1 MMKDRAGALSRNLI
15 KLINLFIIINI
26 ISPTPVGG
34 QDSEGSDVGITEEE
48 IAKFYTDTKI
58 VSKGQFQ
65 ERCSESVMQ
74 RRREATLS
82 LGVEPSV
89 GLGAALLIFI
99 GVGVFAVGIAQAFQM
114 ERRYNLCTAV
124 PLSAFI
130 LIKSSTHRSE
140 STSTMTRIISTR
152 LLMPEAKSPL
162 V

>member
-1 MMKDRAGALSRNLI
+1 MMKHRATALSWNLI
-15 KLINLFIIINI
+15 KLIKLFIIINI
-26 ISPTPVGG
+26 ITPTTVVGQG
-34 QDSEGSDVGITEEE
+34 SEGSDVGISKEE

-58 VSKGQFQ
+58 VSKRPGESQDQ

-74 RRREATLS
+74 RRANATVS

-124 PLSAFI
+124 
-130 LIKSSTHRSE
+130 
-140 STSTMTRIISTR
+140 
-152 LLMPEAKSPL
+152 LLCHCNPSL
-162 V
+162 

>member
-1 MMKDRAGALSRNLI
+1 MMKHRATALSRNLI
-15 KLINLFIIINI
+15 KLIKLFIIINV

-34 QDSEGSDVGITEEE
+34 HGTEGSSVGITEEE

-58 VSKGQFQ
+58 VSEGQ
-65 ERCSESVMQ
+65 EREKCSEKVMQ

-82 LGVEPSV
+82 LGVESSV

-124 PLSAFI
+124 L
-130 LIKSSTHRSE
+130 
-140 STSTMTRIISTR
+140 
-152 LLMPEAKSPL
+152 
-162 V
+162 

>member
-1 MMKDRAGALSRNLI
+1 MMKHRASALSWNLI
-15 KLINLFIIINI
+15 KLIKLFIIINI
-26 ISPTPVGG
+26 ISPRPVGG
-34 QDSEGSDVGITEEE
+34 HGTEVSGVGISEEE

-58 VSKGQFQ
+58 VSEGQEQ

-74 RRREATLS
+74 RRANATVS

-124 PLSAFI
+124 PLSVII

>member
-1 MMKDRAGALSRNLI
+1 MMKDRAGALSWNLI

-58 VSKGQFQ
+58 IGEGQDQ
-65 ERCSESVMQ
+65 QKCSESVMQ

-114 ERRYNLCTAV
+114 GRRYAV
-124 PLSAFI
+124 PLLAII
-130 LIKSSTHRSE
+130 LVKSSTHRSE
-140 STSTMTRIISTR
+140 STSTTTQIISTR
-152 LLMPEAKSPL
+152 LLVPEVKSPL